1 MSAEIQKLKEILRA
15 NIKQVK
21 NLAENLF
28 YLRDKLEATQETVEQ
43 LVNRVE
49 NLERNNPNQAQEQGI
64 VRSFAATDGVSSAH
78 QTTNSQALDLEE
90 HELPELI
97 IQHPSWLRPFSVTAE
112 VEKHSLEEEVYRLI
126 RSTNGYLR
134 VVRLTNGSE
143 WAYFEQMSQERFL
156 RIPLLREI
164 YHGEQLWTESS
175 LSYIWSSRP
184 AKLQTLQRG
193 SRWELVENGE
203 LISEAQS

>member
-21 NLAENLF
+21 SLAENLF

-43 LVNRVE
+43 LFNRIE
-49 NLERNNPNQAQEQGI
+49 QLEKNSPSQPQGPGVI
-64 VRSFAATDGVSSAH
+64 RSFATTDGMSSSH
-78 QTTNSQALDLEE
+78 QTSNSHALDLEE

-97 IQHPSWLRPFSVTAE
+97 IQHPTWLRPFSITAE
-112 VEKHSLEEEVYRLI
+112 VEKHSLEEEVYRFI
-126 RSTNGYLR
+126 RSTSGYLR
-134 VVRLTNGSE
+134 VVRLTDGSE

-164 YHGEQLWTESS
+164 YHGEQLQAEST
-175 LSYIWSSRP
+175 LSYIWSSKP

-193 SRWELVENGE
+193 SRWELLENGE
-203 LISEAQS
+203 LISEEKS

>member
-1 MSAEIQKLKEILRA
+1 MTADPSNFRSIFIPP
-15 NIKQVK
+15 
-21 NLAENLF
+21 
-28 YLRDKLEATQETVEQ
+28 YEQ
-43 LVNRVE
+43 LKGDNKFNA
-49 NLERNNPNQAQEQGI
+49 NLNIPNVSIPSPFSAIPGI
-64 VRSFAATDGVSSAH
+64 SSFPNIAKTLRFAGGPGDHGWGSH
-78 QTTNSQALDLEE
+78 QTTNTQALDLEE
-90 HELPELI
+90 QELPELI
-97 IQHPSWLRPFSVTAE
+97 IQHPTWLRPFSVTAE

-126 RSTNGYLR
+126 RSTSGYLR
-134 VVRLTNGSE
+134 VVKLTNGSE

-175 LSYIWSSRP
+175 LSNIWSSKP

-203 LISEAQS
+203 LISEEK